1 MNQPSFEFVL
11 NEARK
16 LSLQEQRQLVER
28 LQKEI
33 REESLA
39 IVERTYGSFKNLD
52 RETMIQI
59 AEGEEYCMYAA
70 GVEEDMERF
79 EKQKSR
85 KE

>member
-16 LSLQEQRQLVER
+16 LPLQKQRQLVNC

-33 REESLA
+33 HEESLA
-39 IVERTYGSFKNLD
+39 IMERTRGRIKGLD
-52 RETMIQI
+52 RETMIQL